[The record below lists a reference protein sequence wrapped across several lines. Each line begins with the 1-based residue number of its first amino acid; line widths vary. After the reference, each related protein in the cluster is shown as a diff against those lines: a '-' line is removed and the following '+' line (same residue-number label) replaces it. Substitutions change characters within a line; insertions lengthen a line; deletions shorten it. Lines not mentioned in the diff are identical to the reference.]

1 MPHLLLRTTGTELSV
16 RDARLARTMN
26 HVETGALRTPLEQRL
41 AALRGS
47 APQRSLDARALAA
60 LAANPGCRRRA
71 VLDAAGVDKTALA
84 DRLGRP
90 APFGQSPF
98 AITRGLSFEKRI
110 TSDGFADL
118 LELLRRHLAP
128 AAAYGSDDDCP
139 VEVPQLVTDPKRP
152 SERVAS
158 TRAAL
163 AQASQAPGV
172 WTLLHHPLLRL
183 EVAGSTV
190 LLEPDVVAVH
200 PDGRWTVVEIKSF
213 PILDGS
219 ADPAKVGAAARQ
231 AAVYVLALR
240 ATAAALDAEAV
251 GRQTA
256 GREATGLAATG
267 QAAAGLAATSQETAG
282 KPEDDL
288 FHDGP
293 GAPRD
298 PFDPYLEPEGLA
310 GAPSGTV
317 LLVCPKDFSNRPT
330 AAAVDVRKPMA
341 VTRRQLDRLTRI
353 EQLLD
358 ALPPGS
364 SFDLDPARADS
375 ELGAAVASVGA
386 AYSPDCLA
394 SCELAFHCRSE
405 ARCAGAVETLGR
417 GVRGELGSLR
427 TVDEA
432 LAAALGTTSAASAP
446 SVSDEAAASDEA
458 AVVDEAAARL
468 AHAAALRAEALA
480 GAVSSRAHSPNGLHS
495 PDGGPEA

>member
-71 VLDAAGVDKTALA
+71 VLDAAGVDKAALA
-84 DRLGRP
+84 GRLGHP

-98 AITRGLSFEKRI
+98 AIARGLSFEKRI

-152 SERVAS
+152 AERVAS

-163 AQASQAPGV
+163 ARASRTPGV

-190 LLEPDVVAVH
+190 LLEPDVIAVR

-213 PILDGS
+213 PILDGG

-240 ATAAALDAEAV
+240 ATAAELDAEA
-251 GRQTA
+251 A
-256 GREATGLAATG
+256 DK
-267 QAAAGLAATSQETAG
+267 QAADKKVVSQETAG
-282 KPEDDL
+282 KPEDDT
-288 FHDGP
+288 FRDGP
-293 GAPRD
+293 GALRE

-330 AAAVDVRKPMA
+330 AATVDVRKPMA

-353 EQLLD
+353 EELLD

-364 SFDLDPARADS
+364 SFDLAPDRADS
-375 ELGAAVASVGA
+375 ELGSTVAAVGA

-394 SCELAFHCRSE
+394 SCELAFHCRAE

-432 LAAALGTTSAASAP
+432 LAAAQGTASAAPAHSAVTEQGP
-446 SVSDEAAASDEA
+446 VVTEQGSAVTEEAFAVAEEAFAVADEA
-458 AVVDEAAARL
+458 VARL

-480 GAVSSRAHSPNGLHS
+480 CAVPNRVHS

>member
-71 VLDAAGVDKTALA
+71 VLDAAGVDKAALA
-84 DRLGRP
+84 GRLGHP

-98 AITRGLSFEKRI
+98 AIARGLSFEKRI

-118 LELLRRHLAP
+118 LELLRHHLALP
-128 AAAYGSDDDCP
+128 APYGSDDACP
-139 VEVPQLVTDPKRP
+139 VETPQLVTDPKRP
-152 SERVAS
+152 AERVAS

-163 AQASQAPGV
+163 ARASRTPGV

-183 EVAGSTV
+183 AVAGSTV
-190 LLEPDVVAVH
+190 LLEPDVIAVR

-213 PILDGS
+213 PILDGG

-240 ATAAALDAEAV
+240 ATAAELDAE
-251 GRQTA
+251 
-256 GREATGLAATG
+256 EADK
-267 QAAAGLAATSQETAG
+267 QAADKKVVSQETAG
-282 KPEDDL
+282 KPEDDT
-288 FHDGP
+288 FRDGP
-293 GAPRD
+293 GAPRE

-330 AAAVDVRKPMA
+330 AATVDVRKPMA

-353 EQLLD
+353 EELLD

-364 SFDLDPARADS
+364 SFDLAPDRADS
-375 ELGAAVASVGA
+375 ELGSTVAAVGA

-394 SCELAFHCRSE
+394 SCELAFHCRAE

-432 LAAALGTTSAASAP
+432 LAAAQGTASAAPAHSAVTEQGP
-446 SVSDEAAASDEA
+446 VVTKQGSAVTEEAFAVAEEAFAVADEA
-458 AVVDEAAARL
+458 VARL

-480 GAVSSRAHSPNGLHS
+480 CVVPNRVHS